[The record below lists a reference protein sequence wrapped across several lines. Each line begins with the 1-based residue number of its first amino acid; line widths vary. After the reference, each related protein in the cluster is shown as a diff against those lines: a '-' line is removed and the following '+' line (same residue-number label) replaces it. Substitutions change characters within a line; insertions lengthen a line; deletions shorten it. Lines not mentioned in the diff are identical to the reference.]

1 MMGIE
6 IVLAVCFFA
15 LAILVISDWL
25 VRRNSS
31 QDKEIEK
38 LKSEISDLRSNIH
51 LQQIEFIKRDQRQ
64 IEPIET
70 ALRLSSRDSEG
81 K

>member
-15 LAILVISDWL
+15 LAILVVSDWL
-25 VRRNSS
+25 MRRNSS

-38 LKSEISDLRSNIH
+38 LKSEISDLRSKIY
-51 LQQIEFIKRDQRQ
+51 LQQIECIKRDQKQ
-64 IEPIET
+64 IELIET
-70 ALRLSSRDSEG
+70 ALRLSSSDSEG